1 MKKFA
6 ALAMAAAVL
15 AGTLAGCGGSASDL
29 EKIEKNG
36 VLKVGITLY
45 EPMNY
50 KDEDGNLTG
59 FDTELTQAVCEKL
72 GVDAEFVVID
82 WDQKVTELKSGNI
95 DCVWNGMTLTDELK
109 TNMDFSMPYAG
120 NTQVCVVNK
129 ANADVYTTLESMAD
143 ARIVAEAGSTGAA
156 TVEANETLKNAQL
169 TTMTAQRDTLLELK
183 SGTADVAVIDG
194 VMAKASVGEGTSY
207 DDLMIVEGLE
217 LSKEEYGVGL
227 RKGSDLTA
235 KINEA
240 LQQLADEGFVD
251 QLAEKYPTVQVML
264 EPAA

>member
-1 MKKFA
+1 M
-6 ALAMAAAVL
+6 
-15 AGTLAGCGGSASDL
+15 
-29 EKIEKNG
+29 
-36 VLKVGITLY
+36 GITLY

-50 KDEDGNLTG
+50 KDENGNLTG
-59 FDTELTQAVCEKL
+59 FDTERTEAVCEKL
-72 GVDAEFVVID
+72 GVTAEFVEID
-82 WDQKVTELKSGNI
+82 WDQKVTELKSGSI

-109 TNMDFSMPYAG
+109 ENMDFSVPYAG
-120 NTQVCVVNK
+120 NTQVCVINK
-129 ANADVYTTLESMAD
+129 ANADVYTSLESMAD

-156 TVEANETLKNAQL
+156 AVEANETLKNAQL
-169 TTMTAQRDTLLELK
+169 TTMTAQRDNHLELK
-183 SGTADVAVIDG
+183 IGTADVAVIDG

>member
-1 MKKFA
+1 
-6 ALAMAAAVL
+6 
-15 AGTLAGCGGSASDL
+15 
-29 EKIEKNG
+29 
-36 VLKVGITLY
+36 
-45 EPMNY
+45 
-50 KDEDGNLTG
+50 
-59 FDTELTQAVCEKL
+59 
-72 GVDAEFVVID
+72 
-82 WDQKVTELKSGNI
+82 
-95 DCVWNGMTLTDELK
+95 
-109 TNMDFSMPYAG
+109 
-120 NTQVCVVNK
+120 
-129 ANADVYTTLESMAD
+129 
-143 ARIVAEAGSTGAA
+143 
-156 TVEANETLKNAQL
+156 
-169 TTMTAQRDTLLELK
+169 MTAQRDTLLELK